1 MKRVSVWMASAAA
14 SLLAVPALA
23 ADDVDAQLAE
33 MKELVKGLQDKV
45 NAQAEQLDQQ
55 GKELKEAQRV
65 VRSDEPQS
73 KSALS
78 SFIDSIEVDG
88 GVAASYNFNFNQPTD
103 NGPFSTDG
111 FSGGFGQNS
120 GQSGFYMPG
129 HGDANTF
136 QVDQVWFGLGKPATA
151 ESRAGF
157 RFDIFFG
164 AVASTY
170 AQSIGDRRDNGDST
184 ADYAI
189 DQAYVEYLA
198 PVADID
204 FKLGKFATPVGAEV
218 AKQWSNFNITR
229 GIVYSMLQP
238 VNHMGILATVPLGS
252 MGEFGAGLVNSGG
265 STISAPDDGS
275 EKSYLATLKL
285 GDNRANIRGTFIYGA
300 EPTIVNNFS
309 GAPGHSGNQV
319 GLVDATAWFNP
330 SDKVSLW
337 ANYDYLFV
345 DETGYYANGVA
356 VAGRVQVLPDL
367 GAAVRGEY
375 VRENHSPGHGNLIF
389 TEGGPNGAHD
399 VDTWSVTG
407 TLDYA
412 LTEHLKLRSEFRWDL
427 ANGNGDS
434 TTIGPNGRPVGNNQ
448 FAENHPGDFSS
459 LDQMVWLIAA
469 EYVF

>member
-14 SLLAVPALA
+14 SLLAVPAVA

-65 VRSDEPQS
+65 VRADEPQS

-78 SFIDSIEVDG
+78 SFLDSIEVDG

-103 NGPFSTDG
+103 NSG
-111 FSGGFGQNS
+111 FGTTNNGGFGGTFGQNS

-129 HGDANTF
+129 HGDANSF
-136 QVDQVWFGLGKPATA
+136 QVDQVWFGIGKPATA
-151 ESRAGF
+151 ESRGGF

-170 AQSIGDRRDNGDST
+170 AQSIGDRRENGDST

-285 GDNRANIRGTFIYGA
+285 GDNRANIRGTFVYGS
-300 EPTIVNNFS
+300 EPTIVENFS
-309 GAPGHSGNQV
+309 TAPGHSGNQV

-345 DETGYYANGVA
+345 DQTGYYANGVA
-356 VAGRVQVLPDL
+356 VAGRVQILQDL
-367 GAAVRGEY
+367 GWSVRGEY
-375 VRENHSPGHGNLIF
+375 VRENHSPGHGQLIF
-389 TEGGPNGAHD
+389 TEGGPAGAHD
-399 VDTWSVTG
+399 VDTWSVT
-407 TLDYA
+407 TTADYA
-412 LTEHLKLRSEFRWDL
+412 LTDHLKLRSEFRWDL
-427 ANGNGDS
+427 ANGNG
-434 TTIGPNGRPVGNNQ
+434 TGGNNNQ
-448 FAENHPGDFSS
+448 FAENHPNDFSS
-459 LDQMVWLIAA
+459 LDQMVWLVAA

>member
-1 MKRVSVWMASAAA
+1 MASAAA

-33 MKELVKGLQDKV
+33 MKELVKGLKDKV
-45 NAQAEQLDQQ
+45 DAQAEQLEQQ
-55 GKELKEAQRV
+55 GKQLKDAQRV
-65 VRSDEPQS
+65 VRADEQQS
-73 KSALS
+73 KSGLA
-78 SFIDSIEVDG
+78 SFIDSLEVDG
-88 GVAASYNFNFNQPTD
+88 GLAASYNWNFNTPL
-103 NGPFSTDG
+103 DG
-111 FSGGFGQNS
+111 SGGADQNV
-120 GQSGFYMPG
+120 GQSGFFMPF
-129 HGDANTF
+129 HRDADSF
-136 QVDQVWFGLGKPATA
+136 QVDQVWFGLGKPATQ

-164 AVASTY
+164 ATASSY
-170 AQSIGDRRDNGDST
+170 AQSVGDRRDNGDST

-238 VNHMGILATVPLGS
+238 VNHMGLLGTVPLGEI
-252 MGEFGAGLVNSGG
+252 GEFGAGIVNSGG
-265 STISAPDDGS
+265 STISSPDDS
-275 EKSYLATLKL
+275 QEKSYLATVKL
-285 GDNRANIRGTFIYGA
+285 GDNRANIRGTFIYGS
-300 EPTIVNNFS
+300 EPSIVNSFS
-309 GAPGHSGNQV
+309 GTNGSTGNQV

-356 VAGRVQVLPDL
+356 VAGRVQVLPDIGVAL
-367 GAAVRGEY
+367 RGEY
-375 VRENHSPGHGNLIF
+375 VRENHSPGHGQLIF
-389 TEGGPNGAHD
+389 TEGAAGAAAPGAHD
-399 VDTWSVTG
+399 VDVWSVTG
-407 TLDYA
+407 TVDYA
-412 LTEHLKLRSEFRWDL
+412 LTDHLKLRSELRWDR
-427 ANGNGDS
+427 ANGNGSS
-434 TTIGPNGRPVGNNQ
+434 TAVDADGNLIGNNQ
-448 FAENHPGDFSS
+448 FAENDPNDFSS
-459 LDQMVWLIAA
+459 LDQLVWLIAA

>member
-14 SLLAVPALA
+14 SLLAVPAVA

-55 GKELKEAQRV
+55 GKELKDAQRV
-65 VRSDEPQS
+65 VRADEPQT

-88 GVAASYNFNFNQPTD
+88 GVAASYNYNFNEPTN
-103 NGPFSTDG
+103 NGFSTNNG
-111 FSGGFGQNS
+111 FTGTIGENS
-120 GQSGFYMPG
+120 GQSGFFMPG

-136 QVDQVWFGLGKPATA
+136 QVDQVWFGIGKPATA

-170 AQSIGDRRDNGDST
+170 AQSIGDRRENGDST

-218 AKQWSNFNITR
+218 AKQWGNFNITR

-238 VNHMGILATVPLGS
+238 VNHLGLIATVPLGS

-265 STISAPDDGS
+265 STISAPDDGE

-285 GDNRANIRGTFIYGA
+285 GDNRANIRGTFIYGTEA
-300 EPTIVNNFS
+300 SIVQNFS
-309 GAPGHSGNQV
+309 NNAANPARSGNQV
-319 GLVDATAWFNP
+319 GLVDATGWFNP

-345 DETGYYANGVA
+345 DSTGYYANGVA
-356 VAGRVQVLPDL
+356 VAGRVQILQDL
-367 GAAVRGEY
+367 GAAIRGEY

-389 TEGGPNGAHD
+389 TEGGPTGGHD
-399 VDTWSVTG
+399 VDVWSVTG
-407 TLDYA
+407 TIDYA
-412 LTEHLKLRSEFRWDL
+412 LTDHLKLRNELRWDR
-427 ANGNGDS
+427 ANGNGADG
-434 TTIGPNGRPVGNNQ
+434 TNNQ
-448 FAENHPGDFSS
+448 FPADHPGDFSS
-459 LDQMVWLIAA
+459 LDQLVWLVAA

>member
-1 MKRVSVWMASAAA
+1 MASAAA
-14 SLLAVPALA
+14 SLLAVPAVA

-65 VRSDEPQS
+65 VHADEPQS

-78 SFIDSIEVDG
+78 SFIDSLEVDG
-88 GVAASYNFNFNQPTD
+88 GVAASYNFNFNQPTNND
-103 NGPFSTDG
+103 SFSVS
-111 FSGGFGQNS
+111 SGGFGQNS

-151 ESRAGF
+151 ESRGGF

-285 GDNRANIRGTFIYGA
+285 GDNRANIRGTFIYGS
-300 EPTIVNNFS
+300 EPTIVENFS
-309 GAPGHSGNQV
+309 GAPGHSGNQL

-337 ANYDYLFV
+337 ANYDYLFA

-356 VAGRVQVLPDL
+356 VAGRVEVLPDL
-367 GAAVRGEY
+367 GLAVRGEY
-375 VRENHSPGHGNLIF
+375 VRENHSPGHGQLIF
-389 TEGGPNGAHD
+389 VDSVNPAAGAHD
-399 VDTWSVTG
+399 VDAWSVTG

-412 LTEHLKLRSEFRWDL
+412 LTDHLKVRSEFRWDL
-427 ANGNGDS
+427 ANGNGTATD
-434 TTIGPNGRPVGNNQ
+434 NGGNGNNQ
-448 FAENHPGDFSS
+448 FAENHPNDFSS

>member
-14 SLLAVPALA
+14 SLIAVPAVA

-33 MKELVKGLQDKV
+33 MRELVKGLQDKV
-45 NAQAEQLDQQ
+45 NAQSEQLEQQ
-55 GKELKEAQRV
+55 GKQLKDAQRV
-65 VRSDEPQS
+65 VRADEPQS
-73 KSALS
+73 KSGLS

-103 NGPFSTDG
+103 NASFSTG
-111 FSGGFGQNS
+111 SGVFGQNS

-151 ESRAGF
+151 ESRGGF

-170 AQSIGDRRDNGDST
+170 AHSIGDRRDNGDST

-238 VNHMGILATVPLGS
+238 VNHMGLIATVPLGS
-252 MGEFGAGLVNSGG
+252 MGEFGGGLVNSGG

-285 GDNRANIRGTFIYGA
+285 GDNRANIRGTFIYGS
-300 EPTIVNNFS
+300 EPTIVENFS
-309 GAPGHSGNQV
+309 TAPGHSGNQV
-319 GLVDATAWFNP
+319 GLADATAWFNP

-337 ANYDYLFV
+337 ANYTYLFV
-345 DETGYYANGVA
+345 DQTGYGAHGVA
-356 VAGRVQVLPDL
+356 VAGRVQILPDL

-375 VRENHSPGHGNLIF
+375 VRERASSGHGQLIF
-389 TEGGPNGAHD
+389 TDSVGGGAHD
-399 VDTWSVTG
+399 VDAWSVTG

-427 ANGNGDS
+427 ANGNGTS
-434 TTIGPNGRPVGNNQ
+434 TDNGGLGNNQ
-448 FAENHPGDFSS
+448 FAENKPNDFSS
-459 LDQMVWLIAA
+459 LDQMVWLVAA